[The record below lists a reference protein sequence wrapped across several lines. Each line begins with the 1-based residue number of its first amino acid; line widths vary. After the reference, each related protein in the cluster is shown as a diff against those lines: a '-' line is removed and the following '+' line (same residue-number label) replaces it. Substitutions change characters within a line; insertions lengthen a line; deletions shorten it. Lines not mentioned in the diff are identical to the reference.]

1 MSYKAFLN
9 NIELD
14 LKGAVIALTK
24 QTNDLAKLTNRQSNF
39 TNRFTIP
46 LTSANISAVKSV
58 FLLGNQ
64 STIPYQLNTFDLI
77 YSDSGLHLIYKGMA
91 VLNKTTKQGYE
102 ISVFDGIIEFY
113 KTIENKTLTDLGLK
127 ELNHIKNLTTIQNSW
142 TQSLPYKYIIADYN
156 GKLFTN
162 QNYLN
167 ADYLVPSAL
176 RSFIFNKIHEFA
188 GYTFE
193 GLIFTDE
200 LYTNDWVTFPKPVPT
215 TEPLYDTIYF
225 GNSNN
230 SVVTTW
236 YTGPGGVLYQWS
248 LNYFPTFQTNINFT
262 IGQTRNRVTINQD
275 GAYRIKLFVDTTQ
288 NGQYI
293 IQQETVTHYNQYGI
307 VKDTKVY
314 QVPLGNTNTFVCD
327 VNDYLVFG
335 TMFQQNEPYKP
346 IEVTIDLLQGFSV
359 NFDTVLIDLKVTDFL
374 NETMVKF
381 GLTAYKDKYRNHL
394 VYKKIKE
401 VVVSPTILD
410 WSDKF
415 DEVQSESYTIGDY
428 AQQNDFKYKYNN
440 SLEQFNNGFFPIDN
454 KNLKENKTVYNSI
467 FFSPENDKTFLLG
480 QYVNVY
486 KMWDKNIKDDNTVEY
501 KDLNSHYYA
510 IRFVNKVF
518 SSQQTIGS
526 DLLGGSFTFTNAPM
540 ESFARLRMKQIIYDN
555 YFELGAIFDKAKF
568 IIASMYLSA
577 IDYQNF
583 DFQKLVYI
591 KQKGS
596 NFIVNKI
603 SNFIPYKKCS
613 VELIECDLFT
623 NLSVQNQIDYYI
635 RYKVVGGG
643 LVDVQNCKL
652 DFLGIIESNLPVG
665 TPVKIMPYILTFN
678 PLEAYVPYNVIID
691 GIFNGTTVDPV
702 SISQLPPAIY
712 KFRIYY
718 NENTFTELSQ
728 SIQIDSSC
736 YFPISP
742 TPNITYIT
750 ITKVETLSI
759 GTANG
764 LLNQR
769 QIKITYISDLNLPN
783 VSMKATS
790 TSIGQLG
797 KVDVNLFATQNG
809 SFTIFNDHLDLN
821 GFPNVYS
828 IDLNALQV
836 TSNTVQS

>member
-1 MSYKAFLN
+1 MSYKAYLN

-14 LKGAVIALTK
+14 LKGSVIALTK

-46 LTSANISAVKSV
+46 LTSGNIAAVKNV

-64 STIPYQLNTFDLI
+64 STIPYQLNSFDLI
-77 YSDSGLHLIYKGMA
+77 DSDSGLHLIYKGMA

-127 ELNHIKNLTTIQNSW
+127 ELNHIKNIKTIENSW

-193 GLIFTDE
+193 GLIFMDE
-200 LYTNDWVTFPKPVPT
+200 LYTNDWITFPKPVPT
-215 TEPLYDTIYF
+215 TEPLSDIIYN
-225 GNSNN
+225 GLSTVDIL
-230 SVVTTW
+230 STW
-236 YTGPGGVLYQWS
+236 YTGAGGVAYTYY
-248 LNYFPTFQTNINFT
+248 LNYFPTFENNINFT
-262 IGQTRNRVTINQD
+262 VGQIRNRLTINKE
-275 GAYRIKLFVDTTQ
+275 GAYKIKLSLNT
-288 NGQYI
+288 I
-293 IQQETVTHYNQYGI
+293 INNSFSIQDETITHYNQYGI
-307 VKDTKVY
+307 VKDIKVY
-314 QVPLGNTNTFVCD
+314 PAPLGSTNTFICE
-327 VNDYLVFG
+327 VNDYLIFG
-335 TMFQQNEPYKP
+335 SMTIKQNLYYQ
-346 IEVTIDLLQGFSV
+346 INIFIVLLQGFSV

-401 VVVSPTILD
+401 VVVNSTILD

-428 AQQNDFKYKYNN
+428 AQQNDFKYRYNN

-486 KMWDKNIKDDNTVEY
+486 KMWDKNIQDNNTVEY
-501 KDLNSHYYA
+501 KDLNSRYYA
-510 IRFVNKVF
+510 IRFENKVF

-526 DLLGGSFTFTNAPM
+526 DLLGGSFTFTNAPI

-568 IIASMYLSA
+568 MIASMYLSA

-635 RYKVVGGG
+635 RYKTGQIFIDNCM
-643 LVDVQNCKL
+643 LNLRNDV
-652 DFLGIIESNLPVG
+652 ESNLPAN
-665 TPVKIMPYILTFN
+665 TPVKIIPYIAIFN
-678 PLEAYVPYNVIID
+678 PLAEYVPSNIIID
-691 GIFNGTTVDPV
+691 GVLNGLLLLQV

-728 SIQIDSSC
+728 SITINGAC
-736 YFPISP
+736 YAPISP

-750 ITKVETLSI
+750 ITKVETISI

-769 QIKITYISDLNLPN
+769 QIKITYVSDLNLQD

-790 TSIGQLG
+790 NGQYLLN
-797 KVDVNLFATQNG
+797 KTDTNLYATQNG
-809 SFTIFNDHLDLN
+809 SFTIFNDHLDFN

-828 IDLNALQV
+828 IDLTALQV

>member
-1 MSYKAFLN
+1 MSYKAYLN

-77 YSDSGLHLIYKGMA
+77 DGDSGLHLIYKGMA

-127 ELNHIKNLTTIQNSW
+127 ELNHIKNLTTIENSW
-142 TQSLPYKYIIADYN
+142 KQSLPYKYIIADYN

-162 QNYLN
+162 QGLLN

-200 LYTNDWVTFPKPVPT
+200 LYTNDWITFPKPVPT
-215 TEPLYDTIYF
+215 TEVLYDIIYSELSTNQILWT
-225 GNSNN
+225 GN
-230 SVVTTW
+230 
-236 YTGPGGVLYQWS
+236 TGPGGGS
-248 LNYFPTFQTNINFT
+248 FKIKINYFPKFETNINFT
-262 IGQTRNRVTINQD
+262 VGQTRNVFTVNK
-275 GAYRIKLFVDTTQ
+275 GGTYNIKLSVNELDPVLAA
-288 NGQYI
+288 
-293 IQQETVTHYNQYGI
+293 IQQEETITHYNQYGI
-307 VKDTKVY
+307 VKDIKVY
-314 QVPLGNTNTFVCD
+314 QFPLGSTNTFVCD
-327 VNDYLVFG
+327 INDYLVFG
-335 TMFQQNEPYKP
+335 GMIVP
-346 IEVTIDLLQGFSV
+346 ITIYTYITLLQGFSV
-359 NFDTVLIDLKVTDFL
+359 NFDTALVDLKVTDFL

-381 GLTAYKDKYRNHL
+381 GLTAYKDKYKNHL

-401 VVVSPTILD
+401 IVVEPTILD

-428 AQQNDFKYKYNN
+428 AQQNDFKYKYNK

-467 FFSPENDKTFLLG
+467 FFSPENDKTFLLEH
-480 QYVNVY
+480 YVNVY
-486 KMWDKNIKDDNTVEY
+486 KMWDKSIKDDNTVEY
-501 KDLNSHYYA
+501 KELNSHYYA
-510 IRFVNKVF
+510 IRFENKVF

-526 DLLGGSFTFTNAPM
+526 DLLGGSFTFTNAPI

-555 YFELGAIFDKAKF
+555 YFELGAIFNKAKF
-568 IIASMYLSA
+568 MIASMYLSA

-635 RYKVVGGG
+635 RYKDVGGG
-643 LVDVQNCKL
+643 LVDVQNCNL
-652 DFLGIIESNLPVG
+652 VFLGIIESNLPAG
-665 TPVKIMPYILTFN
+665 TPVKIMPYIAIFSPFTLLAEYFPSN
-678 PLEAYVPYNVIID
+678 IIFD
-691 GIFNGTTVDPV
+691 SVYNGTTIDPV

-728 SIQIDSSC
+728 SITIDGSC

-759 GTANG
+759 GTSNG

-769 QIKITYISDLNLPN
+769 QIKITYISDLNLPD

-790 TSIGQLG
+790 NGQYILN
-797 KVDVNLFATQNG
+797 KTDTNLYATQNG
-809 SFTIFNDHLDLN
+809 SFTIFNEHLDYN